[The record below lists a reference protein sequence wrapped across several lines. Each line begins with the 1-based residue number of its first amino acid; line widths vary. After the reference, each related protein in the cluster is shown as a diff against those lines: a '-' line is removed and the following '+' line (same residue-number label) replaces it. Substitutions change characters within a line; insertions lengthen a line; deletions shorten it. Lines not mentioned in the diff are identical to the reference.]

1 MTNWVR
7 GARFVLL
14 AAMTSV
20 AVGAWTQDTASA
32 QGQAPAGYAITGVTV
47 IDVETGTAA
56 ADQTVVVT
64 GERIVQVGPRAR
76 VAPPARHTTID
87 GRGFFLIP
95 GLIDAHVHYFDPP
108 VFGRALLANG
118 VVLVR
123 EMGQAN
129 DTVLPLR
136 QALNAGAMLGPEMV
150 ATGWILDGDPPFIPQ
165 TSRGVKTVE
174 EARAAVRQQAA
185 AGVDEIKVYSRLEKD
200 VFLAIVDEAKRAG
213 LKPVGHVP
221 EAVYIEEA
229 AAAGLASIEHVHIG
243 FDKLLGKLLNA
254 PITLKPGGMAN
265 DIEYFLRL
273 DHVDAARLREALGRI
288 RVTGAVVC
296 PTAIVLKAQ
305 SGDLSSPAL
314 PRREYVSPAVQAIWS
329 AFWKPAQRADFER
342 LWPPAAALV
351 RALHDA
357 GVPLMVGTDL
367 VTPGIIPGFSV
378 HDEMALWQDAG
389 IPAADVL
396 RSATLVPAR
405 FLGKADRL
413 GTIAAGKAA
422 SLVLVRGNPLED
434 IGNAARIESVFLRG
448 RYFRRADLDRML
460 EEARAAAVPRGAR

>member
-1 MTNWVR
+1 
-7 GARFVLL
+7 
-14 AAMTSV
+14 
-20 AVGAWTQDTASA
+20 
-32 QGQAPAGYAITGVTV
+32 
-47 IDVETGTAA
+47 
-56 ADQTVVVT
+56 
-64 GERIVQVGPRAR
+64 
-76 VAPPARHTTID
+76 
-87 GRGFFLIP
+87 
-95 GLIDAHVHYFDPP
+95 
-108 VFGRALLANG
+108 
-118 VVLVR
+118 
-123 EMGQAN
+123 
-129 DTVLPLR
+129 
-136 QALNAGAMLGPEMV
+136 
-150 ATGWILDGDPPFIPQ
+150 
-165 TSRGVKTVE
+165 
-174 EARAAVRQQAA
+174 
-185 AGVDEIKVYSRLEKD
+185 
-200 VFLAIVDEAKRAG
+200 
-213 LKPVGHVP
+213 
-221 EAVYIEEA
+221 
-229 AAAGLASIEHVHIG
+229 
-243 FDKLLGKLLNA
+243 
-254 PITLKPGGMAN
+254 
-265 DIEYFLRL
+265 
-273 DHVDAARLREALGRI
+273 
-288 RVTGAVVC
+288 VTGAVVC

-314 PRREYVSPAVQAIWS
+314 PRREYVSPTVQAIWS
-329 AFWKPAQRADFER
+329 AFWKPAQRADFEK

-405 FLGKADRL
+405 FLGKDGRL